1 MHLAIH
7 RAAKYELAVLSWVV
21 MLVSLTFCFTY
32 SSFFFWKK
40 SSLLFECSEMF
51 VFVDIEFAFVDMV
64 SELQLTKS
72 SSTTCTCHR
81 LYSV

>member
-1 MHLAIH
+1 
-7 RAAKYELAVLSWVV
+7 
-21 MLVSLTFCFTY
+21 
-32 SSFFFWKK
+32 
-40 SSLLFECSEMF
+40 MF

-72 SSTTCTCHR
+72 SSTTCTCHH